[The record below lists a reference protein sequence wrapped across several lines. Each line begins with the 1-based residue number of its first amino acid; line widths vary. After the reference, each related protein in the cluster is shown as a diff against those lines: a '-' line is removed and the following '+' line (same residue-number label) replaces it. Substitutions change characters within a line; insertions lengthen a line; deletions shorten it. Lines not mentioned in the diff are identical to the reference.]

1 MTDNPRSV
9 ILGDEG
15 LLSLAELCRLC
26 RVNADQIQLL
36 VEEGVL
42 EPSGAGPG
50 QWRFESLCILRVR
63 RVVRL
68 ERDLGVNLAGAALA
82 AELLDEIDR
91 LRARLRRLGEF

>member
-9 ILGDEG
+9 ILDDES
-15 LLSLAELCRLC
+15 LLSLAELCHLC
-26 RVNADQIQLL
+26 RVDADHIQLL

-42 EPSGAGPG
+42 EPSGTSPG
-50 QWRFESLCILRVR
+50 QWRFESLCIRRVR

>member
-1 MTDNPRSV
+1 MTDNV
-9 ILGDEG
+9 TGIVLNDER
-15 LLSLAELCRLC
+15 LVSLAELCRMC
-26 RVNADQIQLL
+26 QVNADKVQLM

-42 EPSGAGPG
+42 EPVGSGPG
-50 QWRFESLCILRVR
+50 QWRFESLCIRRVR

-82 AELLDEIDR
+82 AELLEEIDR